1 MIFFHHFC
9 DNFFHHF
16 YDSILSTFRYFYIG
30 NWCINEICCWQ
41 HLARLCMSGLYWIT
55 WISLSVNK
63 EGRTGK
69 NTLRMKVIL
78 KATMAVR
85 YILRPN
91 MLPYK
96 STSCFASFFFFIFFF
111 YLLLKCLH
119 WFFGSDVLSMMCWGL
134 SWSRIVKL
142 PLLIQVSWRPRSISR
157 ATSKIS
163 IMESNERDVI
173 RT

>member
-1 MIFFHHFC
+1 MYQW
-9 DNFFHHF
+9 NM
-16 YDSILSTFRYFYIG
+16 LL
-30 NWCINEICCWQ
+30 WQ

-78 KATMAVR
+78 KAAMAVR

-163 IMESNERDVI
+163 IMESNERYVI